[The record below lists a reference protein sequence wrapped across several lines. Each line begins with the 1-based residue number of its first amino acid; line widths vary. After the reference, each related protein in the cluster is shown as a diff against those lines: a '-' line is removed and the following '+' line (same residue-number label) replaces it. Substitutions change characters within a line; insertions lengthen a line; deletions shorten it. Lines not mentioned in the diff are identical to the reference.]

1 MVTVQGEV
9 IYPGNYTLL
18 SKTETVADVIERAGG
33 VTQYA
38 YVEGA
43 TIKRNNVTN
52 TLLFL
57 DKAMKDPGPSTTMYP

>member
-1 MVTVQGEV
+1 MRSFIRQLHLVV
-9 IYPGNYTLL
+9 
-18 SKTETVADVIERAGG
+18 KTETVADVIERAGG

-57 DKAMKDPGPSTTMYP
+57 DKAMKDPESKYNPCTP